1 MTILIGPIN
10 RLPRPSLRRTEP
22 YASGAAVGW
31 RHTRLMTC
39 HVLAHRAVF
48 PPQVR
53 AQATALACSL
63 PQTQGVPL
71 SRWSSAEIAQRLQ
84 QTQVVASISASTIR
98 RWLATERLH
107 PWRYHTWQ
115 HIHDPVQF
123 LERARPVL
131 DSYAQAQPLLEAG
144 IWLVCLDEK
153 TSIQARAAEHP
164 PEPASAGHP
173 LRQSPRYTR
182 QGALH
187 LFAGL
192 SVADGQVSGQCAT
205 RKRFV
210 DFQAFLL
217 DVILPAAR
225 ARHVHTLRLILD
237 NGSTHAPKRCASWL
251 AAEAASGEQPI
262 AIEVCWLPPNAS
274 WLDQLEIWFS
284 LLQRKL
290 LHPNHFPH
298 LEGLMHTLCT
308 FIAAYNRTAK
318 PIKWSYT
325 VDHLKHKLGMD

>member
-1 MTILIGPIN
+1 MNTLTGPIN
-10 RLPRPSLRRTEP
+10 RLLRPSLRRTGRC
-22 YASGAAVGW
+22 ASGVAAGW
-31 RHTRLMTC
+31 RRARLPTS
-39 HVLAHRAVF
+39 LALERRAVF
-48 PPQVR
+48 PPAIR

-63 PQTQGVPL
+63 PQTQGLPL

-84 QTQVVASISASTIR
+84 QSHAVPAISASTIR
-98 RWLATERLH
+98 RWLTTERLR
-107 PWRYHTWQ
+107 PWRSHTWQ

-123 LERARPVL
+123 LARARPVL
-131 DSYAQAQPLLEAG
+131 ESYAQAQHLLEAG
-144 IWLVCLDEK
+144 TWLVCLDEK
-153 TSIQARAAEHP
+153 TSIQARAAERP

-173 LRQSPRYTR
+173 LRQSPRYQR

-192 SVADGQVSGQCAT
+192 SVADGQICGRCAS

-210 DFQAFLL
+210 DFQAFLRE
-217 DVILPAAR
+217 VILPAAR
-225 ARHVHTLRLILD
+225 ARHVHTVRLILD
-237 NGSTHAPKRCASWL
+237 NGSTHAPKRFVSWL
-251 AAEAASGEQPI
+251 VAEAAIGAQPI

-290 LHPNHFPH
+290 LQPNHFPH
-298 LEGLMHTLCT
+298 LEGLSQRLGA
-308 FIAAYNRTAK
+308 FITTHNRTAK

-325 VDHLKHKLGMD
+325 VDRLQQKLGIH